1 MDNLS
6 EKINSL
12 LSDPGAMAQIQAMAS
27 SLGLG
32 GEANPPAPSPV
43 TKNNA
48 ELAGLSA
55 LAPLI
60 TMGQQ
65 EDDSTRLLSALR
77 PLLSAEKQ
85 DKLDK
90 ALKMLRL
97 MRMIP
102 FIKESGILSSLM

>member
-6 EKINSL
+6 DKINSL

-27 SLGLG
+27 SLGLS
-32 GEANPPAPSPV
+32 GEASPPPVNKPS
-43 TKNNA
+43 A
-48 ELAGLSA
+48 ELSNLST
-55 LAPLI
+55 LAPLL

-65 EDDSTRLLSALR
+65 EDDSTRLLMALR

-102 FIKESGILSSLM
+102 LIKDSGILGSLM

>member
-32 GEANPPAPSPV
+32 AEANPPAP
-43 TKNNA
+43 TKNNT

>member
-32 GEANPPAPSPV
+32 GDTSPPPPPANKPAV
-43 TKNNA
+43 
-48 ELAGLSA
+48 ELSNRSA
-55 LAPLI
+55 LGPLLAR
-60 TMGQQ
+60 GQQ
-65 EDDSTRLLSALR
+65 EDDSTRLLMALR
-77 PLLSAEKQ
+77 PMLSAEKQ

-90 ALKMLRL
+90 AVRMLKL

-102 FIKESGILSSLM
+102 FIKDSGILSSLM

>member
-32 GEANPPAPSPV
+32 GEANPPAP

-48 ELAGLSA
+48 ELASLSA

>member
-32 GEANPPAPSPV
+32 GEASPSPPPVSKPAP
-43 TKNNA
+43 
-48 ELAGLSA
+48 ELPSLSA
-55 LAPLI
+55 LGPLLA
-60 TMGQQ
+60 MGQQ
-65 EDDSTRLLSALR
+65 EDDSTRLLMALR
-77 PLLSAEKQ
+77 PMLSAEKQ

-90 ALKMLRL
+90 ALKMLKL

-102 FIKESGILSSLM
+102 FIKDSGILSSLI

>member
-32 GEANPPAPSPV
+32 GEANPPAPP
-43 TKNNA
+43 KNNT